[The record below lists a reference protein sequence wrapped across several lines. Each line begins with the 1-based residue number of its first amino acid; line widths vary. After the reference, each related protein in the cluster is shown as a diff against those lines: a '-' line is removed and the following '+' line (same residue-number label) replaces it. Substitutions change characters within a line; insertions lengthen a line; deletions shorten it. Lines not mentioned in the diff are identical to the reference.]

1 MTHCLRIMRQN
12 FLSSLDNTKYWVFD
26 LDNTLYP
33 ADCDLFSQIDV
44 KMGAFIS
51 AHCGIDRIDARKLQK
66 RYYREHGTTLAG
78 LMANDGVQPEGFL
91 AFVHDIDVTP
101 VAPSP
106 ELRDALALLPG
117 RRFVYTNG
125 SVQHPEN
132 VMDRLGVTDM
142 FEGVYDITAAN
153 YRPKPDPAPY
163 QDFVQ
168 RFDIEP
174 GLAIMVEDIAR
185 NLEPAH
191 HLGMG
196 TVLIRTAR
204 YDEIPDNDYIDHVAD
219 DLLGWLRTILG
230 LPESS

>member
-1 MTHCLRIMRQN
+1 MTHCLRAMNRKTPSP
-12 FLSSLDNTKYWVFD
+12 LEDTEYWVFD

-51 AHCGIDRIDARKLQK
+51 SHCGIDRIDARKLQK
-66 RYYREHGTTLAG
+66 RYYLEHGTTLAG
-78 LMANDGVQPEGFL
+78 LMANDGVHPEDFL

-101 VAPSP
+101 VPPSP
-106 ELRDALALLPG
+106 ELRDALGSLPG

-125 SVQHPEN
+125 SVRHAEN
-132 VMDRLGVTDM
+132 VMERLGITDM
-142 FEGVYDITAAN
+142 FEGIYDITAAG

-174 GLAIMVEDIAR
+174 RRAIMVEDIAR

-191 HLGMG
+191 DMGMG

-204 YDEIPDNDYIDHVAD
+204 YDETPDDDYIHHVAD
-219 DLLGWLRTILG
+219 DLLGWLQTILG
-230 LPESS
+230 APEST

>member
-125 SVQHPEN
+125 SVQHAEN

-142 FEGVYDITAAN
+142 FEGGYDITAAN

-174 GLAIMVEDIAR
+174 GQAIMVEDIAR

-191 HLGMG
+191 HMGMG